1 MSLQIT
7 NLTQHQVDLLNAM
20 WDIKE
25 ESEYF
30 DWYESL
36 DHDTQLEVES
46 LQALIILESVD
57 QMLSDLSV
65 AREVLKKFML

>member
-30 DWYESL
+30 DWYKSL

-65 AREVLKKFML
+65 ARKVLKKFML